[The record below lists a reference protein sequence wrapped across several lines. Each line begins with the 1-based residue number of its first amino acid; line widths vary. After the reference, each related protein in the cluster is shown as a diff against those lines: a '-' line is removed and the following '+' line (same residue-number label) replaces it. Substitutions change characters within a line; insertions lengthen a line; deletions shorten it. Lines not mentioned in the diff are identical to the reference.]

1 MSPAQRR
8 HRLPPGLVAFVVLT
22 VAAALACSLRPA
34 APLAPTQASPTA
46 TQARVTPTVAHTAIP
61 PTPTPV
67 PATATPLP
75 PDSGWLRAAPG
86 LERRT
91 LRLFN
96 GDGNVLET
104 VTVLR
109 IEPGS
114 HRFEVLYRPDAPRT
128 VQEWAA
134 DGGAVI
140 TLNAGYFTPEYT
152 ALGLVVADGVH
163 YGQSYGDFAGMLA
176 VRPDGVQVRWLQ
188 DQPYHPDEQLVAAVQ
203 SFPVL
208 IKPGGVL
215 GFPEEDGIPARR
227 TVIGQDRAGRIVII
241 VCPNGTFTLNRL
253 AHFLLQADLELEIA
267 LNLDGGNST
276 GLFLSVGSERIVIP
290 SYTAVPAVISV
301 QRTEQEGQR
310 SVD

>member
-8 HRLPPGLVAFVVLT
+8 HRFSLGPLALAVPIVT
-22 VAAALACSLRPA
+22 VALACSLRPA
-34 APLAPTQASPTA
+34 APLAPSHASPTA
-46 TQARVTPTVAHTAIP
+46 TQAGVKPTVAHTAIP
-61 PTPTPV
+61 PAPTPP
-67 PATATPLP
+67 PATPTPLP
-75 PDSGWLRAAPG
+75 PDSGWWPIASG

-96 GDGNVLET
+96 GDENVLET

-109 IEPGS
+109 IEPGG

-134 DGGAVI
+134 DSDAVI
-140 TLNAGYFTPEYT
+140 TLNAGYFTPEYA

-163 YGQSYGDFAGMLA
+163 HGQSYGDFAGMLA
-176 VRPDGVQVRWLQ
+176 FGPDGVQVRWLR
-188 DQPYHPDEQLVAAVQ
+188 DQPYRPDEQLVAAVQ

-227 TVIGQDRAGRIVII
+227 TVIGQDRAGRIVIV

-253 AHFLLQADLELEIA
+253 ALYLLQTDLELEIA
-267 LNLDGGNST
+267 LNLDGGTST
-276 GLFLSVGSERIVIP
+276 GLFLSAGSERIAIP
-290 SYTAVPAVISV
+290 SHTAVPAVILI
-301 QRTEQEGQR
+301 RRAEP
-310 SVD
+310 

>member
-1 MSPAQRR
+1 MNAPRRR
-8 HRLPPGLVAFVVLT
+8 HWFRPGLVTLIALIVTAVQACAVGT
-22 VAAALACSLRPA
+22 TTPVAPPA
-34 APLAPTQASPTA
+34 VHSIATYTRIMPSITSTPPRPTA
-46 TQARVTPTVAHTAIP
+46 
-61 PTPTPV
+61 TPV
-67 PATATPLP
+67 PATVTPLP
-75 PDSGWLRAAPG
+75 PDSGWLQAAPG

-91 LRLFN
+91 LRLFDA
-96 GDGNVLET
+96 DGRVLET

-114 HRFEVLYRPDAPRT
+114 YQFEVHYSPDAPRT

-134 DGGAVI
+134 GSQAVI
-140 TLNAGYFTPEYT
+140 TLNAGYFTPEYA
-152 ALGLVVADGVH
+152 ALGLVVADGIR

-176 VRPDGVQVRWLQ
+176 VRPDGVQVRWLR

-227 TVIGQDRAGRIVII
+227 TVIGQDRSGRILII

-253 AHFLLQADLELEIA
+253 ANFLLESDLELDIA
-267 LNLDGGNST
+267 LNLDGGNSA
-276 GLFLSVGSERIVIP
+276 GLFLSAGGERIAIP
-290 SYTAVPAVISV
+290 SYTAVPAVIAIHNR
-301 QRTEQEGQR
+301 Q
-310 SVD
+310 

>member
-1 MSPAQRR
+1 MSAPRR
-8 HRLPPGLVAFVVLT
+8 QYRFSPGLVAWMALIVT
-22 VAAALACSLRPA
+22 AMLACGVRTSTPLTPPA
-34 APLAPTQASPTA
+34 ARSTSTQTSVMPTM
-46 TQARVTPTVAHTAIP
+46 TPTPIL
-61 PTPTPV
+61 PTGTPV

-75 PDSGWLRAAPG
+75 PDSGWLWVAPG

-96 GDGNVLET
+96 GDGGVVET

-114 HRFEVLYRPDAPRT
+114 HQFEVHYSPEAPRT

-134 DGGAVI
+134 DSKATI

-152 ALGLVVADGVH
+152 ALGLIVADGLH
-163 YGQSYGDFAGMLA
+163 HGQSYGDFAGMLA
-176 VRPDGVQVRWLQ
+176 VRPDGVQVRWLR
-188 DQPYHPDEQLVAAVQ
+188 DQPYHPDEHLVAAVQ

-208 IKPGGVL
+208 IKPGGTL

-227 TVIGQDRAGRIVII
+227 TVIGQDRSGRILII
-241 VCPNGTFTLNRL
+241 VCPNGTLTLNRL
-253 AHFLLQADLELEIA
+253 ALFLLESDLELDIA

-276 GLFLSVGSERIVIP
+276 GLFVSAGTERIAIP
-290 SYTAVPAVISV
+290 SYTAVPAVITI
-301 QRTEQEGQR
+301 QRRQ
-310 SVD
+310 